1 MRFTIYSQ
9 MDTTGITRHIQIYKS
24 LYTNMNG
31 KIVFL
36 QRKKDCSKRT
46 VLKIMDLV
54 ELNYLS
60 SQVAP
65 AAARASLRASAS
77 AVGIASLTVAGA
89 PSTIAFASL
98 RPRPVASRTA
108 LIT

>member
-31 KIVFL
+31 KIAFCKEKGL
-36 QRKKDCSKRT
+36 FKRT